1 MRAPLS
7 YIGGKFKLADTIISL
22 IPEHTTYCE
31 VFSGAAWVFFKKEP
45 SKNEVINDRDSDLI
59 SFYRVVQ
66 AHPEEFLRQFKYCL
80 SSREVFEDWQ
90 KQLESGGLTDIQRAA
105 RYYYIQR
112 LCFGGRVRGRTFG
125 VAVDRAPRI
134 NLARF
139 EEQIS
144 DVHFRLSRVVIE
156 NLDWREFLKRYD
168 RPETFF
174 YLDPPYYKKP
184 YYTHNLAH
192 DDYVEMADILRGL
205 NGKWILSIDGSDEI
219 REIFKGFR
227 QRKVVVQYSAGIAST
242 KKAMDGQELI
252 ITRD

>member
-1 MRAPLS
+1 MRAPIS

-31 VFSGAAWVFFKKEP
+31 VFTGAAWVFFKKDP

-66 AHPEEFLRQFKYCL
+66 AHPEEFMKQFKYCL

-90 KQLESGGLTDIQRAA
+90 NQLESGGLTDIQRAA

-125 VAVDRAPRI
+125 VAMDRTPRI

-168 RPETFF
+168 RQETFF

-184 YYTHNLAH
+184 FYKHNLEH
-192 DDYVEMADILRGL
+192 SDYESMAEILGSL
-205 NGKWILSIDGSDEI
+205 KGKWVLSIDNSEAI
-219 REIFKGFR
+219 RTIFKPFHQR
-227 QRKVVVQYSAGIAST
+227 QVVVKYSTSIVST
-242 KKAMDGQELI
+242 GKAMDGQELI